1 MEFRFI
7 IDGLAV
13 DNVSYGN
20 GLCGIDPLFRSVRN
34 DFAARGIEAIAVHEA
49 RKRYR
54 QAVRRSVVSNVHRG
68 GVVGKRSA
76 KYLESR
82 LRATRGVVAA
92 RGYAH
97 LNGIFASPV
106 GSRRAVRKYRA
117 VVSGPAIRYGFRAA
131 ASIARNRGFFGG
143 TAVSPILNADG
154 ELFKRRRPNR
164 EYARSI
170 CKRVIRVA
178 LRSGSV
184 VRTYVYGASFL
195 HDNDDHH
202 ALAVYTGI
210 GGRCGLLFRSVV
222 FERGFSP
229 VHRDIFG
236 GNSIFSR
243 GQAAYQNVHFVIIFR
258 KAHGNGIFFRVF
270 DLPFRE
276 INYKICATVFVDS
289 VLYGK

>member
-34 DFAARGIEAIAVHEA
+34 NFPACGIKAFAVHKA

-54 QAVRRSVVSNVHRG
+54 QAVRRSVVSNGHRG

-76 KYLESR
+76 KYLERR
-82 LRATRGVVAA
+82 LCATRGVVAA

-106 GSRRAVRKYRA
+106 GSGRAVRKYRA
-117 VVSGPAIRYGFRAA
+117 VVSGPAVRYGCGSAA
-131 ASIARNRGFFGG
+131 RIARNGRSRSGA
-143 TAVSPILNADG
+143 AVSPIIKAYG
-154 ELFKRRRPNR
+154 EIFKRRRLYM
-164 EYARSI
+164 EFARSI

-195 HDNDDHH
+195 NGDLDRH
-202 ALAVYTGI
+202 AIALDTGI
-210 GGRCGLLFRSVV
+210 GGRRGLLFRSVV

-229 VHRDIFG
+229 VYRDIFG

-243 GQAAYQNVHFVIIFR
+243 GQVAYQNVHFVIVFR

-270 DLPFRE
+270 DLPFRK